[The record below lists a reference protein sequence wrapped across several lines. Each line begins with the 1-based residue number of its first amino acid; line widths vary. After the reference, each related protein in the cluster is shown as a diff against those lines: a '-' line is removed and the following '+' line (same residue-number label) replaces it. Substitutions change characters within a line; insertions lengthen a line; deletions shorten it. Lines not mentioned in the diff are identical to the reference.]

1 MEKERRQQAFAKAL
15 APEELAAVLVTLREG
30 VSADEVPVA
39 RRALKAFVER
49 VVVRGDELRID
60 YRGEVLLALGEVP
73 PRGFVFCA
81 SITC

>member
-1 MEKERRQQAFAKAL
+1 M
-15 APEELAAVLVTLREG
+15 LVALREG

-60 YRGEVLLALGEVP
+60 YRAEVLLALGEVP
-73 PRGFVFCA
+73 PRGFEPLHQA
-81 SITC
+81 